1 MVEHPIEVPP
11 TQGSN
16 PGCCIFAH
24 LPLVVNESQAD
35 KEADAGEV
43 LAPTSLRGGPLL
55 KAKLVGPSFR
65 ANRFFLTI
73 CVYVCMKF
81 KD

>member
-24 LPLVVNESQAD
+24 LPLVVNESEAD

-43 LAPTSLRGGPLL
+43 LAPTSLRGALFL
-55 KAKLVGPSFR
+55 KQS
-65 ANRFFLTI
+65 
-73 CVYVCMKF
+73 
-81 KD
+81 

>member
-1 MVEHPIEVPP
+1 MYSSMVEHPIEVPP

-24 LPLVVNESQAD
+24 LPSVVNESQAD

-43 LAPTSLRGGPLL
+43 LARPVFGGPLL

-73 CVYVCMKF
+73 CMYV
-81 KD
+81 

>member
-24 LPLVVNESQAD
+24 LPSVVNESQAD

-43 LAPTSLRGGPLL
+43 LAPTSLRGALFL
-55 KAKLVGPSFR
+55 KQS
-65 ANRFFLTI
+65 
-73 CVYVCMKF
+73 
-81 KD
+81 

>member
-1 MVEHPIEVPP
+1 MYSSMVEHPIEVPP

-24 LPLVVNESQAD
+24 LPSVVNESQAD

-43 LAPTSLRGGPLL
+43 LAPTSLRGEGGLFL
-55 KAKLVGPSFR
+55 KQS
-65 ANRFFLTI
+65 
-73 CVYVCMKF
+73 
-81 KD
+81 